1 MNYFPH
7 FLPLPPPVFCP
18 VSDDDLFINYVSG
31 GVGPQGPQGPAGPQ
45 GSPGISVVSAVVEEN
60 PGDLLIT
67 LSDGTVINAGNVL
80 GPQGPQ
86 GLEGPQGPQGSQGP
100 QGEQGER
107 GPAGE
112 CDCSCNTIVV
122 SKDYWVTG
130 KDCYIGVDSDKPVSV
145 FLPQNSNPGHVI
157 TVKAQMGPPI
167 GNRKV
172 TVKGTIDGSQ
182 DFVLTVPYS
191 SVTLIYSNDWFT
203 I

>member
-18 VSDDDLFINYVSG
+18 VSDDDIFIKYISG
-31 GVGPQGPQGPAGPQ
+31 GSVGPQGPQGTEGPAGPA
-45 GSPGISVVSAVVEEN
+45 GVSIVGAVVEPN

-80 GPQGPQ
+80 GPAGP
-86 GLEGPQGPQGSQGP
+86 EGPQGP

-112 CDCSCNTIVV
+112 CNCVCKTIVV
-122 SKDYWVTG
+122 SEDYYVTE
-130 KDCYIGVDSDKPVSV
+130 KDCYVGVDSDKPVSV
-145 FLPQNSNPGHVI
+145 FLPQNSSPGHVI
-157 TVKAQMGPPI
+157 TVKAQMGAPL

-182 DFVLTVPYS
+182 DYVLTVPYS
-191 SVTLIYSNDWFT
+191 SVTLIYSDSWFT

>member
-18 VSDDDLFINYVSG
+18 VSDDDLFINYVSSG
-31 GVGPQGPQGPAGPQ
+31 TQGPPGPPGPQGAEGPAG
-45 GSPGISVVSAVVEEN
+45 VSIVGAEVEPN

-86 GLEGPQGPQGSQGP
+86 G
-100 QGEQGER
+100 EQGET
-107 GPAGE
+107 GPAGK
-112 CDCSCNTIVV
+112 CDCVCKTVVV
-122 SKDYWVTG
+122 SEDYWITE
-130 KDCYIGVDSDKPVSV
+130 KDCYVGVDSDKPVSV
-145 FLPQNSNPGHVI
+145 FLPQSSSPGHVI
-157 TVKAQMGPPI
+157 TVKAQMGPPL

-182 DFVLTVPYS
+182 DYVLTVPYS
-191 SVTLIYSNDWFT
+191 SVTLIYSDNWF
-203 I
+203 II